1 MLLTYFNDI
10 YHMLLFSACI
20 YAFNNIPGWIERF
33 IRRICIKGG
42 VFRNEVIG
50 DQSRE
55 DIGDK
60 VCQRTEFE

>member
-1 MLLTYFNDI
+1 
-10 YHMLLFSACI
+10 MLLFSACI
-20 YAFNNIPGWIERF
+20 YAFNNIPGLIKIERF
-33 IRRICIKGG
+33 IRRICINGG